1 MRIFIRADGGEIIGL
16 GHIMRMLVLA
26 KELRKTNKVIF
37 ICKSSSSENSLKKV
51 DTNNY
56 STFDFRNDKFKT
68 GIEKVIEN
76 GFQVLIIREEHI
88 IDDIIE
94 LQKVYKADLIITD
107 SYDVDEEYFNR
118 LKAFFE
124 INGYMDDVNKC
135 KMNVDFIINQNI
147 NAEDINY
154 KSNINKCTKL
164 FLGTKYCLLRE
175 EFRENYNK
183 KTIKEKTE
191 DVLLT
196 LGGMDRDY
204 NTIKILNEIVSCNVN
219 IHVAVGGAFD
229 DKLIKELYELSKDFC
244 NLKVYENANMSALM
258 KKCDIAISACGST
271 LYELCAMN
279 IPIIGII
286 IADNQELVAKKMKE
300 KFLIIEAYY
309 IDELKEGN
317 LKSSLNKLINDKKLR
332 NEIINNQCN
341 VVNVHG
347 VKNLTAEINKLK
359 RIFNISR

>member
-1 MRIFIRADGGEIIGL
+1 MRIFIRADGGGVIGL

-51 DTNNY
+51 DVNNY
-56 STFDFRNDKFKT
+56 SNFDFKNDKFKA

-76 GFQVLIIREEHI
+76 GFEVLIIRDEHTI
-88 IDDIIE
+88 NDIIE
-94 LQKVYKADLIITD
+94 LQKDYNAELIITD
-107 SYDVDEEYFNR
+107 SYDVGEEYFNK
-118 LKAFFE
+118 LKAFFK
-124 INGYMDDVNKC
+124 ICGYMDDVNKC

-147 NAEDINY
+147 NAEEIDY
-154 KSNINKCTKL
+154 KSNINKYTKL

-183 KTIKEKTE
+183 KIIKEKAE

-204 NTIKILNEIVSCNVN
+204 NTVKILNEIANCNVT
-219 IHVAVGGAFD
+219 IHVVIGGAFD
-229 DKLIKELYELSKDFC
+229 GKLIKELYGLSKDFC
-244 NLKVYENANMSALM
+244 NVKVYENANMSALM

-279 IPIIGII
+279 VPTIGII

-300 KFLIIEAYY
+300 KFLIEEAYY
-309 IDELKEGN
+309 IDGFKKGD
-317 LKSSLNKLINDKKLR
+317 LKSSLNKLINDDKLR
-332 NEIINNQCN
+332 SEIINNQCN
-341 VVNVHG
+341 VVNVNG
-347 VKNLTAEINKLK
+347 VKNLAAEINKLNLL
-359 RIFNISR
+359 R